1 MASFGEFWGM
11 FGRAKSYTGAG
22 DRRQPLALATLL
34 VAAVALAGCSS
45 LGERGPGR
53 LSARAA
59 EPETAVTRV
68 DPSDWETIRRTVAA
82 ASDAASH
89 SLPWRNPDTGSN
101 GTIALLPAITKSGSL
116 CRAFA
121 TTVSDPSG
129 IHRYG
134 GEACLRTDGRWQ
146 LRGITADDVLVS

>member
-1 MASFGEFWGM
+1 M
-11 FGRAKSYTGAG
+11 FGRAKSYTGVGKRSQSLGLCAIVV
-22 DRRQPLALATLL
+22 L
-34 VAAVALAGCSS
+34 VSAAAAGCSS
-45 LGERGPGR
+45 LGERSSGR
-53 LSARAA
+53 LAARAA
-59 EPETAVTRV
+59 APEAAIARV

-82 ASDAASH
+82 ASDASSH

-101 GTIALLPAITKSGSL
+101 GTIALLPAITKAGSL

-129 IHRYG
+129 VHRYG

-146 LRGITADDVLVS
+146 LHEITADDILVS

>member
-1 MASFGEFWGM
+1 ML
-11 FGRAKSYTGAG
+11 GRAKSYTGVG
-22 DRRQPLALATLL
+22 NRRQSLGACAILILAAFTS
-34 VAAVALAGCSS
+34 GCTS
-45 LGERGPGR
+45 LGERTSGR
-53 LSARAA
+53 LAAKQAAPVSAI
-59 EPETAVTRV
+59 ERV

-89 SLPWRNPDTGSN
+89 TLTWRNPDTGSN
-101 GTIALLPAITKSGSL
+101 GTIALLPAISKKGSL

-146 LRGITADDVLVS
+146 LHDISADDVLVS